1 MDGWMDGWK
10 NRQTD
15 KEKTDRQTDK
25 RSHNDKQIDAK
36 KQKCARVWHTLGKSG
51 ENAHEDLF
59 TSLKNLGG
67 MIYWVVVVVVVVGER
82 SFQPEA
88 KASKH
93 CNTETLRSRVLN
105 IFWVVLVF

>member
-1 MDGWMDGWK
+1 MDGWK

-36 KQKCARVWHTLGKSG
+36 KQKFARVWHTLGKSG
-51 ENAHEDLF
+51 ENAHEDLV

-67 MIYWVVVVVVVVGER
+67 MIYWVAVVVVVVVVGER

-93 CNTETLRSRVLN
+93 CNIETLRSRVLN
-105 IFWVVLVF
+105 IFWVLLVF

>member
-1 MDGWMDGWK
+1 M
-10 NRQTD
+10 
-15 KEKTDRQTDK
+15 
-25 RSHNDKQIDAK
+25 
-36 KQKCARVWHTLGKSG
+36 WHTLGKSG
-51 ENAHEDLF
+51 ENAHEDLL

-67 MIYWVVVVVVVVGER
+67 MIYWVVVVVVDDVVVVGER

-93 CNTETLRSRVLN
+93 CNIETLRSRVLN